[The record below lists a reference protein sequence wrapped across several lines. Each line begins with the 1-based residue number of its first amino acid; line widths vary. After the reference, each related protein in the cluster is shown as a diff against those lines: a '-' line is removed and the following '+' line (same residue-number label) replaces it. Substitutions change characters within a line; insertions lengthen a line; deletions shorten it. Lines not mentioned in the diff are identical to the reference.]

1 MTAVVVLGSMSCSKS
16 DSSPQ
21 VAAEKAKVYEITAA
35 LHTTAGGIEEKSVQ
49 AFGELLKERTDGS
62 IVVKTFAGASLGTEQ
77 ENLSQIKSGEIQFC
91 VFGDVFTAQ
100 LLQKYNATAIPFV
113 FPDIEAAEAYW
124 NSVSAIVDKT
134 ILDNGNIKIVG
145 RQRRAP
151 RMLTANKAVH
161 KPADL
166 AGLKLRVPETPFF
179 ITVWS
184 TLGAVVAPVNW
195 SEIYT
200 ALQTHVVE
208 AQENPIETYYTARLH
223 EVQKYTMLT
232 SHINTHYTWTV
243 NNDFY
248 NSLSPDYQKMLYE
261 CAAVTLDKVNKELF
275 DRQADVVEK
284 LKAAGHTFI
293 EVDTNQFRNAAMSG
307 ILKCAESLAP
317 EAQAAVKQYL
327 K

>member
-1 MTAVVVLGSMSCSKS
+1 MTVAAVLGVVSCSKS
-16 DSSPQ
+16 ESTATAA
-21 VAAEKAKVYEITAA
+21 VAAKVYEITVA

-49 AFGELLKERTDGS
+49 AFGEILAQRTNGG

-77 ENLSQIKSGEIQFC
+77 ENLTQIKSGEIQFC

-113 FPDIEAAEAYW
+113 FPDIEAAETYW
-124 NSVSAIVDKT
+124 DSVSAIVDKT
-134 ILDNGNIKIVG
+134 ILENGNMKIVG

-151 RMLTANKAVH
+151 RMLTANKEIR

-179 ITVWS
+179 IAVWS

-208 AQENPIETYYTARLH
+208 AQENPIETYYTARLQ
-223 EVQKYTMLT
+223 EVQKYTILT
-232 SHINTHYTWTV
+232 SHINTHYTWTI

-248 NSLSPDYQKMLYE
+248 GSLPADYQKLVYE
-261 CAAVTLDKVNKELF
+261 CAAETLTGVNKELF

-293 EVDTNQFRNAAMSG
+293 EVDTSLFRAAAMTG

-317 EAQAAVKQYL
+317 EAQTAVNKYL